1 MPGDTT
7 VNSSGARTVSLKTS
21 GHEKD
26 HYTVVLSAKADG
38 TKLKPFV
45 VFKGKGTRIIKDL
58 QKIQGIVVKFSANGW
73 LNDDLTR
80 TPLLVVC
87 PLVSVF

>member
-45 VFKGKGTRIIKDL
+45 VFKEK
-58 QKIQGIVVKFSANGW
+58 V
-73 LNDDLTR
+73 
-80 TPLLVVC
+80 
-87 PLVSVF
+87 LVSLWISKKYKEL